1 MEKINFTAGPSILPK
16 EVTEALAQATLNY
29 NDSGLS
35 LLEIS
40 HRSDTF
46 MEIIE
51 EAQQL
56 VRDLLKLPSNYEVL
70 FLSGGSTTQFALA
83 PYNLLPNNGS
93 AGYLDTGTWST
104 KAINAAEMYGL
115 VDVCASSHD
124 KNYNYIPRDYR
135 IDPDWTYVHLTS
147 NNTIYGTQINELP
160 DTGDV
165 PIVIDMCSD
174 IFSKKIENIER
185 FGMIYASAQKNL
197 GPAGT
202 TLVIINKD
210 LLGKTGRDIPDA
222 FNYQKHIAK
231 KSVLN
236 TPPVYAIYGCLI
248 MLRWLKKKG
257 LNQIERRN
265 TEKSKILYDEIDNNP
280 NFIPHVRN
288 SEDRSV
294 MNITFTLAKPTK
306 EKAFDVFA
314 ENHGFI
320 GFKGHRSVGGYRASL
335 YNAMEKGGAEKFVKM
350 LRDFSWR
357 FGG

>member
-16 EVTEALAQATLNY
+16 EVTQALAEATIDY
-29 NDSGLS
+29 QGSGLS
-35 LLEIS
+35 LIEIS

-46 MEIIE
+46 MDIME

-56 VRDLLKLPSNYEVL
+56 VRDLLKLPTNYEVL
-70 FLSGGSTTQFALA
+70 FLTGGSTTQFALI
-83 PYNLLPNNGS
+83 PYNLLPDGEH

-104 KAINAAEMYGL
+104 KAFKAAQSFGEPDM
-115 VDVCASSHD
+115 CATSKD

-135 IDPDWTYVHLTS
+135 IDPEWKYFHVTS
-147 NNTIYGTQINELP
+147 NNTIYGTQLHDLP
-160 DTGDV
+160 DTGEI

-174 IFSKKIENIER
+174 IFSRKVENIER
-185 FGMIYASAQKNL
+185 YGMIYASAQKNL

-210 LLGKTGRDIPDA
+210 LLGKTGRKIPDV

-248 MLRWLKKKG
+248 MLRWLKKTG
-257 LNQIERRN
+257 LTRIAHLNE
-265 TEKSKILYDEIDNNP
+265 EKAKILYTEIDNNP
-280 NFIPHVRN
+280 NFIPHVGN
-288 SEDRSV
+288 QKDRSM
-294 MNITFTLAKPTK
+294 MNITFTLRKGKLENTFDAFAK
-306 EKAFDVFA
+306 
-314 ENHGFI
+314 NYGFI

-335 YNAMEKGGAEKFVKM
+335 YNAMNKEGAKKFVKM
-350 LRDFSWR
+350 LQDFSWR
-357 FGG
+357 FN